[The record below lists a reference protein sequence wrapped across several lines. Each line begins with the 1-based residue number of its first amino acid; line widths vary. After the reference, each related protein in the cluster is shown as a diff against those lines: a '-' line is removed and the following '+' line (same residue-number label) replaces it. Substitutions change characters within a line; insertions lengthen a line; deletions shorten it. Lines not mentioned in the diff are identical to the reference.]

1 MTYPTDSPIGD
12 DLGLGSVLP
21 GRSHPDGLGHARVH
35 PITPLIH
42 GVSAIPILVI
52 ILITMSGTLTVAFG
66 SWVLLGGL
74 ALIILGVVVISAASY
89 LGWRNRTFWFDEDGD
104 LRVNSGII
112 NKQERRIQL
121 SRLQS
126 VDIVQPIAARL
137 FAMAALTLEVAGGTG
152 SKVQLRYLTL
162 TAARALRRE
171 VLARA
176 AGLRHD
182 TAEAPE
188 QIITRVPPRQ
198 LAVSLV
204 LRSSTAGLLLLSV
217 AILVGTFLLQG
228 WGGLGLALVTGGV
241 PIVTVIAEFIRYFN
255 FTVAQSPDGLR
266 LRFGLAATQT
276 RTVPPGR
283 VQAID
288 LVEPF
293 LWRRRGWVRVRINVA
308 GVGSER
314 GSREETI
321 LTPVSDR
328 ATAAM
333 LVALLLPGVEL
344 EDLEWHSAPAR
355 SRRRSPIQWRM
366 LAIAWTDSLIAI
378 RRGRITRHRAYV
390 PHARTQS
397 VRVTQGP
404 WESLLGLA
412 SLHIDSTPGP
422 VRVSGLHL
430 SQEFAWQ
437 VAQDQAARAQQ
448 ARVSD
453 TSISWARAQVPE
465 SHHGHNRVDPEHT

>member
-1 MTYPTDSPIGD
+1 MRGH
-12 DLGLGSVLP
+12 
-21 GRSHPDGLGHARVH
+21 SHPDALGHARVH

-42 GVSAIPILVI
+42 GVSFIPIFVI
-52 ILITMSGTLTVAFG
+52 ILITLSANLAMVFG
-66 SWVLLGGL
+66 AWALLGGL
-74 ALIILGVVVISAASY
+74 ALILLGVGAISAGSY

-126 VDIVQPIAARL
+126 VDIAQPIAARL
-137 FAMAALTLEVAGGTG
+137 FAMAALSIEVAGGSG

-162 TAARALRRE
+162 AEARALRGE

-198 LAVSLV
+198 LAISLV

-217 AILVGTFLLQG
+217 AILVATFLLEG
-228 WGGLGLALVTGGV
+228 LGGLGFALVTGGV
-241 PIVTVIAEFIRYFN
+241 PIITVIAEFIRYFN

-283 VQAID
+283 VQAIG
-288 LVEPF
+288 LVEPL

-314 GSREETI
+314 GSREETV

-333 LVALLLPGVEL
+333 LVALILPGA
-344 EDLEWHSAPAR
+344 DLENLTWHSAPQRA
-355 SRRRSPIQWRM
+355 RRRSPIQWRA
-366 LAIAWTDSLIAI
+366 LAIAWTDSLVAI
-378 RRGRITRHRAYV
+378 RRGRITRHRAFV

-404 WESLLGLA
+404 WESLLELA
-412 SLHIDSTPGP
+412 SLHVDSTPGP
-422 VRVSGLHL
+422 VRLSGLHL
-430 SQEFAWQ
+430 DQEFAWQ
-437 VAQDQAARAQQ
+437 VAQEQAARAQQ
-448 ARVSD
+448 ARVKD
-453 TSISWARAQVPE
+453 TSISWARPQVPD
-465 SHHGHNRVDPEHT
+465 SGHGHHRVDPEHT

>member
-1 MTYPTDSPIGD
+1 VADPVDSPIGD
-12 DLGLGSVLP
+12 DLGLGGAMP
-21 GRSHPDGLGHARVH
+21 GRSHPDALGHARVH

-42 GVSAIPILVI
+42 GVSSIPILVI
-52 ILITMSGTLTVAFG
+52 ILITMSGALTLEFG
-66 SWVLLGGL
+66 AWALLGGL
-74 ALIILGVVVISAASY
+74 ALILLGVAAISAGSY
-89 LGWRNRTFWFDEDGD
+89 VGWRNRTYWFDEDGD
-104 LRVNSGII
+104 LRVNSGVI
-112 NKQERRIQL
+112 NKQQRRIQL

-137 FAMAALTLEVAGGTG
+137 FAMAALSLEVAGGSG

-162 TAARALRRE
+162 SEARALRGE

-198 LAVSLV
+198 LAISLL
-204 LRSSTAGLLLLSV
+204 LRSTTAGLLILSG
-217 AILVGTFLLQG
+217 AFLVGTFLLEG
-228 WGGLGLALVTGGV
+228 WGGLGLALVTGGI
-241 PIVTVIAEFIRYFN
+241 PILTVVAEFMRYFN

-266 LRFGLAATQT
+266 LRFGLVSTQT

-283 VQAID
+283 VQAIG

-308 GVGSER
+308 GVGSEQ

-333 LVALLLPGVEL
+333 LVALILPGVDF
-344 EDLEWHSAPAR
+344 EDLAWHRAPERA
-355 SRRRSPIQWRM
+355 RRRSPIQWRA
-366 LAIAWTDSLIAI
+366 LAVAWTGSLIAI
-378 RRGRITRHRAYV
+378 RRGRITRHHAYV

-404 WESLLGLA
+404 WESRLGLA
-412 SLHIDSTPGP
+412 SLHVDSTPGP
-422 VRVSGLHL
+422 VRISGLHL
-430 SQEFAWQ
+430 DQKFAWQ
-437 VAQDQAARAQQ
+437 VAQEQAARAQQ
-448 ARVSD
+448 ARVTD
-453 TSISWARAQVPE
+453 ASISWARPQVPE
-465 SHHGHNRVDPEHT
+465 SGHGHHRIDPEHT